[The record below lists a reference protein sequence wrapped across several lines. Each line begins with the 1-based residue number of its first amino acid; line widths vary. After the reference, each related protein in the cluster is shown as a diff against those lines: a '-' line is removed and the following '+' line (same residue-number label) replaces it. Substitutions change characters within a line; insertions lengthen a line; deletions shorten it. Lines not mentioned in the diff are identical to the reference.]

1 MKKVLVCAAFTTS
14 SLFAHHGVASLGVAG
29 LEGPGAP
36 VETTSSATL
45 PEGKY
50 LAYMKLDY
58 ASYEN
63 YTPVIDDETDKSY
76 YWMYGLGYG
85 FTPYLSGY
93 VFAPYYTKRIENGE
107 ETSGFHD
114 INLMG
119 VLGFKYDEG
128 FILTP
133 SNESLDDLEDWHFTL
148 FANLTLP
155 TGNSELK
162 KPDGSLYD
170 AGMQLSFGEASYM
183 IGMSATKWF
192 GNEWTFVADTS
203 YNTFT
208 EHTYSDGTRVKFADE
223 IRINGALT
231 YKLYTNVKKRLRV
244 DANLEAN
251 FLHLGRDKE
260 NGIPQEAT
268 GGDILYN
275 TAGFRVFYNN
285 VSAAV
290 GLKVPVWTKLNEED
304 LQQGS
309 EGKED
314 YRVIFSFST
323 LF

>member
-1 MKKVLVCAAFTTS
+1 LKKLLVSTALSAI
-14 SLFAHHGVASLGVAG
+14 SLFAHHGVASPGVVG

-45 PEGKY
+45 PEGKF

-58 ASYEN
+58 ASYEKF
-63 YTPVIDDETDKSY
+63 TPVIDEETDESY

-85 FTPYLSGY
+85 FTSYFSGY
-93 VFAPYYTKRIENGE
+93 VFSPYYTKRLENSE

-119 VLGFKYDEG
+119 VVGFKYDEG
-128 FILTP
+128 FMLVP
-133 SNESLDDLEDWHFTL
+133 AGESLDDLEEWHFTAFL
-148 FANLTLP
+148 NISLP

-162 KPDGSLYD
+162 KADGTLYD
-170 AGMQLSFGEASYM
+170 AGMQLSFGGPSFMA
-183 IGMSATKWF
+183 GVSATRWF
-192 GNEWTFVADTS
+192 GNEWTFVADSS

-223 IRINGALT
+223 IRVNTALT
-231 YKLYTNVKKRLRV
+231 YRLYVNTKKRLRI
-244 DANLEAN
+244 DTNLEAN
-251 FLHLGRDKE
+251 YLHLGRDEE
-260 NGIPQEAT
+260 NGIPQKAT

-275 TAGFRVFYNN
+275 TAGFRIFYNN
-285 VSAAV
+285 VSAAL
-290 GLKVPVWTKLNEED
+290 GLKVPVWTRLNEED

-309 EGKED
+309 EGKEK
-314 YRVIFSFST
+314 YRVIFSFSS